1 MGNFVQAFLF
11 HNRVEKNHGSEYTDP
26 KKIPMNFIEDDKETT
41 LGTLMKG
48 KKLTIVVIVSSKC
61 AFSDKFYTE
70 FVNIYDEYKDYGL

>member
-1 MGNFVQAFLF
+1 
-11 HNRVEKNHGSEYTDP
+11 
-26 KKIPMNFIEDDKETT
+26 MNFIEDGKETT